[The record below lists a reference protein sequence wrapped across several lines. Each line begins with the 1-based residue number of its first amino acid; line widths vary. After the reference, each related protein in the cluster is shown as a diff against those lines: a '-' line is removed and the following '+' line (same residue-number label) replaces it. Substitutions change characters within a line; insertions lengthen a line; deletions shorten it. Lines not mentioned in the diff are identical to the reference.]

1 MLRATGVTKR
11 YGTTVA
17 VHSLDLQVEP
27 GEVLCLLGANGA
39 GKTTTVRL
47 FLGFTSA
54 DEGSIEVDGADPSRD
69 PVRARSAVAYI
80 PENVMLYDELTGLE
94 NLALFDRMG
103 GGTRTPEEYLEIL
116 VAQGLELGRAKER
129 VAGYSKGMR
138 QKVGLGIAAAREAKA
153 LLLDEPMSGLDPSAA
168 NEFARAILAERDRGA
183 AVLLTTHDLFRA
195 KSMATR
201 IGIMRAG
208 VLAEVLDAEA
218 VDAHEIER
226 IYLHHMQPDAIQSDA
241 IDQDTA
247 EVSA

>member
-1 MLRATGVTKR
+1 MLRATGVTTR

-17 VHSLDLQVEP
+17 VHRLDLQVDS

-54 DEGSIEVDGADPSRD
+54 DEGSVEVDGVDPSRD
-69 PVRARSAVAYI
+69 PVRARRAVAYI
-80 PENVMLYDELTGLE
+80 PENVMLYEELTGLE

-103 GGTRTPEEYLEIL
+103 GGARSEEEYLEIL
-116 VAQGLELGRAKER
+116 ASQGLELGRAKER

-183 AVLLTTHDLFRA
+183 AVLLTTHDIFRA

-201 IGIMRAG
+201 IGIMHGG
-208 VLAEVLDAEA
+208 VLAEVLDVAA
-218 VDAHEIER
+218 LDALEIER
-226 IYLHHMQPDAIQSDA
+226 IYLHHMQADAS
-241 IDQDTA
+241 
-247 EVSA
+247 EVPA

>member
-1 MLRATGVTKR
+1 MLRATKVTKR
-11 YGTTVA
+11 YGTTIA
-17 VHSLDLQVEP
+17 VDQLDLQVDP

-47 FLGFTSA
+47 FLGFTPA
-54 DEGSIEVDGADPSRD
+54 DEGRVEVDGVDPTRD
-69 PVRARSAVAYI
+69 PVRARRAVAYI

-94 NLALFDRMG
+94 NLTLFDRMG
-103 GGTRTPEEYLEIL
+103 GGARSREDYLDIL
-116 VAQGLELGRAKER
+116 AGQGLEPGRATQR
-129 VAGYSKGMR
+129 VSGYSKGMR

-153 LLLDEPMSGLDPSAA
+153 LLLDEPMSGLDPAAA
-168 NEFARAILAERDRGA
+168 NEFARAILTERDRGA

-208 VLAEVLDAEA
+208 VLAEVLDAGA

-226 IYLHHMQPDAIQSDA
+226 IYLHHMQSQSP
-241 IDQDTA
+241 
-247 EVSA
+247 EVPA